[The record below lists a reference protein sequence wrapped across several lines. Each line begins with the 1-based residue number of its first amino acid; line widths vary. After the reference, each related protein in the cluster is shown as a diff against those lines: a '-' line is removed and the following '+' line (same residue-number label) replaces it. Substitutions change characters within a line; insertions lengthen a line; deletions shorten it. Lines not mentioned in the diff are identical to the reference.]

1 MEFLFTLLVF
11 IILHIIS
18 KSLSQKPNLN
28 YRREDVC
35 YRSSHSHIGKN
46 HLYRNQN
53 GIITHMGNEYIERDR
68 SGDIRK
74 IGNDY
79 IERDRCGNINKFG
92 NAITSI
98 STNSS
103 NKTFDNED
111 ELILFLYKNKNNDR

>member
-79 IERDRCGNINKFG
+79 IERDRSGDK
-92 NAITSI
+92 
-98 STNSS
+98 
-103 NKTFDNED
+103 
-111 ELILFLYKNKNNDR
+111 